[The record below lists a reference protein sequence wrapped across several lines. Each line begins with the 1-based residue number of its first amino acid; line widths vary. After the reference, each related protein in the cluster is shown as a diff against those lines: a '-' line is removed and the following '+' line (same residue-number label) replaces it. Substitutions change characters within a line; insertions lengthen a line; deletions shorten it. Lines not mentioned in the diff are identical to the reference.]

1 MGRRNNA
8 RTKNRNYRRKMR
20 AYNTRSRL
28 FNGNVY
34 FPGEF
39 IAIWVIILAFI
50 VGLWIMCLNTGLH
63 KSDYV
68 RTNLVYEGSCRKKD
82 RIVLTLSGKEYKAW
96 ASLCDLE
103 GINKL
108 KEGESLSVITAEDD
122 LVCIRYDNTELLPR
136 VHGAPRCRGKAPNFD
151 TFRDNGGVLAGLCG
165 GLGLCYVQ
173 RAEVSEADKVVCK
186 AELPYKNAEKI
197 NGG

>member
-136 VHGAPRCRGKAPNFD
+136 EYTERHDAKEKRQISILFGIMAAFWLVYVAVSVYVMCNAQRFPRLIKWFVKPSYLTRTPRK
-151 TFRDNGGVLAGLCG
+151 
-165 GLGLCYVQ
+165 
-173 RAEVSEADKVVCK
+173 
-186 AELPYKNAEKI
+186 
-197 NGG
+197 

>member
-1 MGRRNNA
+1 MGRKNA
-8 RTKNRNYRRKMR
+8 SRTKDRNYRRKMR

-34 FPGEF
+34 YPGEF

-50 VGLWIMCLNTGLH
+50 VGMWIMCMNTGLH

-68 RTNLVYEGSCRKKD
+68 RTNLVYEGSYRKED

-96 ASLCDLE
+96 ASFCDME

-108 KEGESLSVITAEDD
+108 KEGESLSVITAKDE
-122 LVCIRYDNTELLPR
+122 LVCIRYYDKEFLSQEDAERHDAKDKRQISILFGILAAFWLIYVAVSVYVMCNAQRFPR
-136 VHGAPRCRGKAPNFD
+136 LIKWFVKPSYLTRPPK
-151 TFRDNGGVLAGLCG
+151 
-165 GLGLCYVQ
+165 
-173 RAEVSEADKVVCK
+173 K
-186 AELPYKNAEKI
+186 
-197 NGG
+197 

>member
-136 VHGAPRCRGKAPNFD
+136 EYTERHDAEEKRQISILFGITAAFWLVYVAVSVYVMCNAQRFPRLIKWFVKPSYLTRTPRK
-151 TFRDNGGVLAGLCG
+151 
-165 GLGLCYVQ
+165 
-173 RAEVSEADKVVCK
+173 
-186 AELPYKNAEKI
+186 
-197 NGG
+197 

>member
-1 MGRRNNA
+1 
-8 RTKNRNYRRKMR
+8 MR
-20 AYNTRSRL
+20 AYNARSRL

-50 VGLWIMCLNTGLH
+50 VGLWIMFLNTGLH

-68 RTNLVYEGSCRKKD
+68 RTNLVYEGSYRKED

-103 GINKL
+103 GIYKL

-122 LVCIRYDNTELLPR
+122 LVCIRYDNTELLSQENTERHDAEEKRQISILFGILAAFWLIYVAVSVYVMCNAQRFPR
-136 VHGAPRCRGKAPNFD
+136 LIKWFVKPSYLTRPPK
-151 TFRDNGGVLAGLCG
+151 
-165 GLGLCYVQ
+165 
-173 RAEVSEADKVVCK
+173 K
-186 AELPYKNAEKI
+186 
-197 NGG
+197 

>member
-68 RTNLVYEGSCRKKD
+68 RTNLVYEGSCRKED

-103 GINKL
+103 GIYKL

-122 LVCIRYDNTELLPR
+122 LVCIRYDNTELLSQENTERHDAEEKRQISILFGIMAAFWLVYVAVSVYVMCNAQRFPR
-136 VHGAPRCRGKAPNFD
+136 LIKWFVKPSYLTRTPRK
-151 TFRDNGGVLAGLCG
+151 
-165 GLGLCYVQ
+165 
-173 RAEVSEADKVVCK
+173 
-186 AELPYKNAEKI
+186 
-197 NGG
+197 